1 LTVEYIANKGSNDV
15 GMYSVANG
23 TGVLALLSNP
33 AVPVTN
39 PIPAGTSPTAVATQY
54 ADINGVNFPFVYVAN
69 QGSNNI
75 SEYQADPT
83 FGVITPILDVSDA
96 PILAATGNGPTA
108 LNIVNDDNVAYYVYV
123 ANGTDNTISGY
134 TINLTGTGGSLG
146 QLLPLAGAPAA
157 TGTHP
162 IAIAQ
167 ASVESGTYLYVVN
180 LGSNSVSVFQV
191 NLTTGALVE
200 IPGSPFAAGAGP
212 TSAAVQY
219 PPE

>member
-1 LTVEYIANKGSNDV
+1 MNL
-15 GMYSVANG
+15 G
-23 TGVLALLSNP
+23 TGFSRRHPRSVILIRVLVAAWLL
-33 AVPVTN
+33 
-39 PIPAGTSPTAVATQY
+39 G
-54 ADINGVNFPFVYVAN
+54 
-69 QGSNNI
+69 
-75 SEYQADPT
+75 
-83 FGVITPILDVSDA
+83 
-96 PILAATGNGPTA
+96 
-108 LNIVNDDNVAYYVYV
+108 
-123 ANGTDNTISGY
+123 
-134 TINLTGTGGSLG
+134 LTGILLAYGYWGWA
-146 QLLPLAGAPAA
+146 LLPLAGAPAA

>member
-1 LTVEYIANKGSNDV
+1 
-15 GMYSVANG
+15 
-23 TGVLALLSNP
+23 
-33 AVPVTN
+33 
-39 PIPAGTSPTAVATQY
+39 
-54 ADINGVNFPFVYVAN
+54 VNFPFVYVAN